1 MKATQ
6 LNLAERPFVN
16 ERPAKRTTILLWV
29 IALLLLAL
37 NVMLYQRHLSGQ
49 QEQRQMIADLEASI
63 AAERDAIV
71 DLEQDLAALDLK
83 QQNRQVVF
91 LNTQIVRRTFSWSQ
105 LLDRLAEVL
114 PETVQLRRVSPR
126 ILDRGGPRLPA
137 ARVQSGEVVAIDMGG
152 VARSSEAALQLVDRL
167 FEHPSFAAPNLAN
180 EWEQD
185 RNQYEFSLS
194 VAYLP
199 AATGGLDPIPDDSG
213 EAEVAQP
220 QEPRG
225 EGR

>member
-1 MKATQ
+1 MRATR

-16 ERPAKRTTILLWV
+16 ERPAVRTTILLWV

-49 QEQRQMIADLEASI
+49 QEQRQMIGDLEASI
-63 AAERDAIV
+63 AKERALILG
-71 DLEQDLAALDLK
+71 LEEDLAALDLR
-83 QQNRQVVF
+83 QQNRQVLF
-91 LNTQIVRRTFSWSQ
+91 LNTQIARRTFSWSQ

-114 PETVQLRRVSPR
+114 PETVQLRRLSPR
-126 ILDRGGPRLPA
+126 IVDQGGRRLPA
-137 ARVQSGEVVAIDMGG
+137 AQSPSDEVVAINMGG

-167 FEHPSFAAPNLAN
+167 FEHPSFTAPNLAS

-194 VAYLP
+194 VLYLP
-199 AATGGLDPIPDDSG
+199 AKTGEVEAAQLTGPI
-213 EAEVAQP
+213 
-220 QEPRG
+220 G